1 MLLTI
6 LSDTHVST
14 AKRSRA
20 HDLPAIVWESIGNSD
35 AVIHAG
41 DVVEGFLLD
50 AIARVKPVH
59 AVLGNN
65 DADLDLPQSLELD
78 FEGVKIAVI
87 HDGGTRKGRPA
98 RLRKLFPAAGVII
111 YGHSHMPELQTV
123 DDVLI
128 INPGSCTDKRR
139 EPKFSFGRLAIEPG
153 NPPLLRP
160 YIVRF

>member
-20 HDLPAIVWESIGNSD
+20 RDLPARVWDSIKESD

-41 DVVEGFLLD
+41 DVVEAFLLEE
-50 AIARVKPVH
+50 IAKIVPVH

-65 DADLDLPQSLELD
+65 DLGLKLPDSLELE
-78 FEGVKIAVI
+78 FEDIKLAVL
-87 HDGGTRKGRPA
+87 HDAGPRKGRPE
-98 RLRKLFPAAGVII
+98 RLKRQFPQAQVVV
-111 YGHSHMPELQTV
+111 YGHSHIPDLQTF
-123 DDVLI
+123 DDLLI
-128 INPGSCTDKRR
+128 MNPGSCTDRRR
-139 EPKFSFGRLAIEPG
+139 EPKFSFGRLAVEG
-153 NPPLLRP
+153 STVRP